1 MYIYNYQL
9 IDAIK
14 KLENEIKSHA
24 GKDSIKNYLL
34 FEYNPLGDADKRIC
48 LYKTDGLF
56 TDDKNNKNFKTYFS
70 ANSKVF
76 CSNDEFYAIVP
87 VKQLLESLK
96 LYDKNSMVQISIDE
110 NYEMTKK
117 YCQIL
122 DDTKLEKQKTL
133 RNLDYSYLYN
143 RGNFTVK
150 TICFIIDGCKINF
163 ISQEGRDEI
172 LKNIFQDEERIY
184 EIIE

>member
-1 MYIYNYQL
+1 MYIHNFQL
-9 IDAIK
+9 INAIK

-34 FEYNPLGDADKRIC
+34 FEYNPLEDNSKKIC

-56 TDDKNNKNFKTYFS
+56 TDDKDNKNFKTYFT

-76 CSNDEFYAIVP
+76 SSNDEFYAIVP

-96 LYDKNSMVQISIDE
+96 LYDKSSMVEIFIEEDYKMGKHSNLIGVD
-110 NYEMTKK
+110 N
-117 YCQIL
+117 
-122 DDTKLEKQKTL
+122 LEKKISL
-133 RNLDYSYLYN
+133 RLLDHDKNNKGEFSI
-143 RGNFTVK
+143 K

-163 ISQEGRDEI
+163 ISQEGRNGMI
-172 LKNIFQDEERIY
+172 KNIFQDKERVY

>member
-1 MYIYNYQL
+1 MYIHNYQL

-14 KLENEIKSHA
+14 KLEKEIKSH
-24 GKDSIKNYLL
+24 GRQDSVKNYLL
-34 FEYNPLGDADKRIC
+34 FEYNPLEETNKRIC

-56 TDDKNNKNFKTYFS
+56 TNDKDNKNFKTYLT

-76 CSNDEFYAIVP
+76 SSNDEFYAIVP

-96 LYDKNSMVQISIDE
+96 LYDKSSMVEISIDE
-110 NYEMTKK
+110 NYEMIKK

-122 DDTKLEKQKTL
+122 DDTKLEKKKTL
-133 RNLDYSYLYN
+133 RKLNYSYLN
-143 RGNFTVK
+143 NKGTFTVK
-150 TICFIIDGCKINF
+150 TICFLIDGYKLNF
-163 ISQEGRDEI
+163 ISQEGRDDI
-172 LKNIFQDEERIY
+172 LKNIFQEEKRNY